1 MIVLVREKLG
11 KLLENF
17 SRFVVKI
24 INFMRFLWNLW
35 CQGLPLMVGRST
47 LISSLR
53 LKSIININKCPSL
66 IIVFIF
72 HHWEFLLFPSCAVK
86 LSRGEFWEGK
96 RGKNSNSVQYYNQNT
111 HNLFI
116 LSFSRMYSLSLT
128 QSYFPLRPLI
138 RHSVSIFSIKTY
150 NIDGQFCVALYFAS
164 SIF

>member
-72 HHWEFLLFPSCAVK
+72 HHWEFLFFPSCAVK
-86 LSRGEFWEGK
+86 LSRGEFCEEK

-116 LSFSRMYSLSLT
+116 LSFSRMSSLSHSLNRIFLYAHSSGTLYLFLALKHITLT
-128 QSYFPLRPLI
+128 GSF
-138 RHSVSIFSIKTY
+138 V
-150 NIDGQFCVALYFAS
+150 
-164 SIF
+164 